1 MKLPTNTPVD
11 KLALQAYL
19 QQAFPAF
26 EVVPRQ
32 SFLVVKKSGWVGANV
47 VVKKNKVLVVG
58 NFGSMGLQMV
68 FMLCVVLLGFLI
80 PIVLYLIFVFS
91 KQRAL
96 EKEVGAVV
104 QQYIAGGV
112 QQPAAPASF
121 APAM

>member
-1 MKLPTNTPVD
+1 MKLPTQAPVD

-47 VVKKNKVLVVG
+47 VVKKNKVIVVG
-58 NFGSMGLQMV
+58 NFGSMGLQML
-68 FMLCVVLLGFLI
+68 FILAVVLLGFLI
-80 PIVLYLIFVFS
+80 PIVLYLIFVFG

-104 QQYIAGGV
+104 QQYIVGGA
-112 QQPAAPASF
+112 QQAAAPAGY

>member
-1 MKLPTNTPVD
+1 MKLPTHTPVD

-19 QQAFPAF
+19 QQAFPDF
-26 EVVPRQ
+26 EVFPRQ

-47 VVKKNKVLVVG
+47 VVKTNKVLVAG
-58 NFGSMGLQMV
+58 NFGSMGIQIV
-68 FMLCVVLLGFLI
+68 FILCVVLLGFLI

-104 QQYIAGGV
+104 QHYIAGGS
-112 QQPAAPASF
+112 QQPAAPAGY
-121 APAM
+121 APTM

>member
-1 MKLPTNTPVD
+1 MKLPTHTPVD

-19 QQAFPAF
+19 QQAFPDF
-26 EVVPRQ
+26 EVFPRQ

-47 VVKKNKVLVVG
+47 VVKTNKVLVAG
-58 NFGSMGLQMV
+58 NFGSMGIQIV
-68 FMLCVVLLGFLI
+68 FILCVVLLGFLI

-104 QQYIAGGV
+104 QHYIAGGS
-112 QQPAAPASF
+112 QQPAAPAGH
-121 APAM
+121 APTM

>member
-1 MKLPTNTPVD
+1 MKLPTHDPVD
-11 KLALQAYL
+11 KHALQAYL

-47 VVKKNKVLVVG
+47 VVRQNKVLVVG

-68 FMLCVVLLGFLI
+68 FILCVVLLGFLI
-80 PIVLYLIFVFS
+80 PLVLYFIFVFS

-104 QQYIAGGV
+104 QQYIVGGA
-112 QQPAAPASF
+112 QQPAAPVGY
-121 APAM
+121 APAV